1 MGKKVTKIHSI
12 WRFTQSLWV
21 EKYIE
26 HNTQKRTVAMSA
38 FKKHLY
44 KQINTSYFEK
54 TIQQVEDNNDKA
66 EEINR

>member
-1 MGKKVTKIHSI
+1 MGMKLTKIHSF

-44 KQINTSYFEK
+44 KKTSFFEK
-54 TIQQVEDNNDKA
+54 TIQKVKDNNDKA
-66 EEINR
+66 EEFNR